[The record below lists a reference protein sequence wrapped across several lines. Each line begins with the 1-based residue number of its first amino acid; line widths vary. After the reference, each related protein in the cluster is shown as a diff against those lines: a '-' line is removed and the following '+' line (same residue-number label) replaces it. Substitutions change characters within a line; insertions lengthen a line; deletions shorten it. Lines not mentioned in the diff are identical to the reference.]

1 MFSSEVSLLSQV
13 RRKHS
18 ASFFGNVFQMS
29 GERTFCAAVLKQIGY
44 SSAVRFGNELR
55 TEYRPRDPDFQ
66 PSRRLSGA
74 VPGNTSH
81 HSFRTLRTHCA
92 WNGAHRRHFRR
103 HRGY

>member
-44 SSAVRFGNELR
+44 SSAVRRKR
-55 TEYRPRDPDFQ
+55 TQNGISSEGPGFPAIPPPLWGGTWEYE
-66 PSRRLSGA
+66 SS
-74 VPGNTSH
+74 
-81 HSFRTLRTHCA
+81 
-92 WNGAHRRHFRR
+92 
-103 HRGY
+103 